1 MLGASLYFSFDI
13 FHSDSTFSP
22 VTKIKK
28 TEFNEVAQP
37 LTSPHQITIKN
48 IEQKENVALAFST
61 HSNDDSQLKIK
72 RALDFVKHKSRRPS
86 NEAVKVPKNLKT
98 SLIFSNENIKVW
110 QNTMAIKT
118 VDLQPDQNVLSQVG
132 NLSIIEADQKGFDL
146 LNFNKDTYQVV
157 YDTRLNKAGIVT
169 GQLKVTLNVGYTQ
182 NDLLNILKTQNC
194 EVASA
199 FPQINTY
206 FVVSQKQVFNLEALY
221 INLKNNQIIKTI
233 EPEILSKTYEKN

>member
-1 MLGASLYFSFDI
+1 MLGAFLYFSFDI
-13 FHSDSTFSP
+13 FHSDPTFSP

-28 TEFNEVAQP
+28 AEFNEVAQP
-37 LTSPHQITIKN
+37 LTSTHQIKIKN
-48 IEQKENVALAFST
+48 IDQNADVALAFST
-61 HSNDDSQLKIK
+61 YSNDDSQLKIK

-86 NEAVKVPKNLKT
+86 NGVASAPKNLQK
-98 SLIFSNENIKVW
+98 SLIFSNENIKFW
-110 QNTMAIKT
+110 PNTIAIKT
-118 VDLQPDQNVLSQVG
+118 VDLQPGQNVLTQFG
-132 NLSIIEADQKGFDL
+132 NLSIIETDQKVLDL

-169 GQLKVTLNVGYTQ
+169 GQLKVTLNAGYTQ
-182 NDLLNILKTQNC
+182 NDLLSILKTQNC
-194 EVASA
+194 EIASA
-199 FPQINTY
+199 FPQINAY

>member
-1 MLGASLYFSFDI
+1 MLGASLYFLFDI

-22 VTKIKK
+22 VKK
-28 TEFNEVAQP
+28 SKKSEFNEVAQP
-37 LTSPHQITIKN
+37 LTSPHQINIKN
-48 IEQKENVALAFST
+48 IEQKEDVALTFSP

-72 RALDFVKHKSRRPS
+72 IALDFVKHKSRRPS
-86 NEAVKVPKNLKT
+86 NGVASAPKNLQK
-98 SLIFSNENIKVW
+98 SLIFSNENINFW
-110 QNTMAIKT
+110 PNTIAIKT
-118 VDLQPDQNVLSQVG
+118 VDLQPGQNVLAQVG
-132 NLSIIEADQKGFDL
+132 NLSIIETDQKVLDL

-169 GQLKVTLNVGYTQ
+169 GQLKVTLNAGYTQ

-194 EVASA
+194 EIASA
-199 FPQINTY
+199 FPHINTY

-221 INLKNNQIIKTI
+221 LNLKNNQIIKTI